1 MNKTDNVQTVLQGLI
16 DYVPTLAT
24 LIVVLAAITGIAMAG
39 HAMVRMYEAT
49 AKGEGF
55 SGQWVLALVIG
66 SLMTM
71 SAVVIAG
78 ISFFFSPAA

>member
-24 LIVVLAAITGIAMAG
+24 IIVVLAAIVGIAMAG
-39 HAMVRMYEAT
+39 HALVRMYEAT
-49 AKGEGF
+49 TKGEGF
-55 SGQWVLALVIG
+55 SYRWVLALVVG

-71 SAVVIAG
+71 MAVVIAG
-78 ISFFFSPAA
+78 ISFFFSTT